1 MEKNNFGI
9 VVDISDS
16 RKKYLLLDF
25 DKLEFKAPSNADILQ
40 GREFYG
46 SQDEIDNLMASIKER
61 GLLESPI
68 VMEPDSP
75 DGKYRVLEGN
85 RRCFAVGKLLAN
97 NVFSTNTGK
106 SLLKLRVEARP
117 NRMSLIE
124 ETVGEWV
131 ALNSSATQQE
141 IDEVRAYVENE
152 VTLQLGTDALVRNT
166 QRLNWS
172 HIEMAHHVKSLMD
185 SGMSLEYVA
194 SQTGYAVNTIKSRLS
209 LLSKAEEVPDVIQ
222 ALDKNQISITVG
234 KLLSNVKDEAV
245 RAEVL
250 TEAVNGASSTVV
262 KELINKKE
270 EEAKKEGNAG
280 IKAQHRAPR
289 SNSPTKSTLAQTGT
303 KKESQLLEA
312 IASLSAERD
321 TLAKMSDEVSQNTVL
336 DLEIGIKVLQWC
348 VNADDTTPLIDL
360 FLDNN

>member
-1 MEKNNFGI
+1 MEKNSFGLSI
-9 VVDISDS
+9 DISDS
-16 RKKYLLLDF
+16 RRKYILLDF
-25 DKLEFKAPSNADILQ
+25 EKLEYKNPNNSDILQ

-46 SQDEIDNLMASIKER
+46 SQDEVDNLMSSIKER
-61 GLLESPI
+61 GLLEAPV

-85 RRCFAVGKLLAN
+85 RRCYAVGKLLAN
-97 NVFSTNTGK
+97 NIFSTNTGK
-106 SLLKLRVEARP
+106 ALQKIRVEARP
-117 NRMSLIE
+117 NKVSLVE
-124 ETVGEWV
+124 ENVGEWV
-131 ALNSSATQQE
+131 ALNPSASEEE
-141 IDEVRAYVENE
+141 IAEVRAYVENE
-152 VTLQLGTDALVRNT
+152 ITLQLGSDALVRNT

-172 HIEMAHHVKSLMD
+172 HVEMAHHVKALMD
-185 SGMSLEYVA
+185 SGMSIEQIA

-209 LLSKAEEVPDVIQ
+209 LLSKADEVPDVIE
-222 ALDKNQISITVG
+222 ALDKGSISITVG
-234 KLLSNVKDEAV
+234 KLLSNVKDEVV

-250 TEAVNGASSTVV
+250 TQAMNGASSTAV

-270 EEAKKEGNAG
+270 DESKKSGNAG

-289 SNSPTKSTLAQTGT
+289 GNATTKSALAQTGT

-312 IASLSAERD
+312 ISLLSAERD

-348 VNADDTTPLIDL
+348 VNAEDSTPLIDL
-360 FLDNN
+360 FLDTE

>member
-9 VVDISDS
+9 TVDISDA
-16 RKKYLLLDF
+16 RRKYLLLDF
-25 DKLEFKAPSNADILQ
+25 DKLEYKNPNSSDILQ

-46 SQDEIDNLMASIKER
+46 TQDEIENLMSSIKER
-61 GLLESPI
+61 GLLEAPV

-75 DGKYRVLEGN
+75 EGKYRVLEGN
-85 RRCFAVGKLLAN
+85 RRCYAVGKLLSN

-106 SLLKLRVEARP
+106 SLQKIRVEARP
-117 NRMSLIE
+117 NKVSLVE

-131 ALNSSATQQE
+131 ALNPSATQQE
-141 IDEVRAYVENE
+141 IDEVRAYVDNE
-152 VTLQLGTDALVRNT
+152 VTLQLGSDALVRNT

-172 HIEMAHHVKSLMD
+172 HVEMAHQVKSLMD
-185 SGMSLEYVA
+185 SGMTLEYVA
-194 SQTGYAVNTIKSRLS
+194 AQTGYAVNTIKSRLS
-209 LLSKAEEVPDVIQ
+209 LINKADEIPDVIE
-222 ALDKNQISITVG
+222 ALDKNQITMTVG

-250 TEAVNGASSTVV
+250 TEAVNGASSTVI

-289 SNSPTKSTLAQTGT
+289 SNSPTKSTLTQTGT

-312 IASLSAERD
+312 ISSLSAERD
-321 TLAKMSDEVSQNTVL
+321 TLAELNDEVSQNTVL

-348 VNADDTTPLIDL
+348 VNADDTTPLISL
-360 FLDNN
+360 FLDSN